1 MLILGIETSCDETSV
16 AVVRDGVD
24 VLSNVISSSWKTFE
38 ALAGVIPEQ
47 AARMQVECMIP
58 VLEQALKEA
67 SVTMNEI
74 DAIAVTRG
82 PGLLGSLLVGT
93 VTARALAS
101 IHKKPLIGVHHTLG
115 HLSSTWLEN
124 GSVIDSNQRINQL
137 TNPRS
142 HSSENQLPQF
152 PLLTLS
158 ASGGHSDL
166 WYRASHPRGTLLGR
180 TRDDAAGEA
189 FDKGASMLGLPY
201 PGGPSI
207 QKAAEG
213 GDPNAFEFPL
223 PLHNEDTLD
232 FSFSGL
238 KTSLKYLLR
247 DLESTNKPIN
257 QLTPDLSASYQHA
270 ICRHLVDRI
279 DRAIKKHSDVKEI
292 HLVGG
297 VSANIQLRNLTADL
311 CAKRKEPLMVR
322 VPKTLSYCTDNA
334 AMIAAAGFFLSQELG
349 EKAFVRFETKASMS
363 LHETILSV

>member
-1 MLILGIETSCDETSV
+1 MLILAIETSCDETSV
-16 AVVRDGVD
+16 AVVRGGIH
-24 VLSNVISSSWKTFE
+24 VLSNVISSSRKTFE

-58 VLEQALKEA
+58 VLERALSEA
-67 SVTMNEI
+67 KVTMQDI

-101 IHKKPLIGVHHTLG
+101 IHQKPLIGVHHTLG
-115 HLSSTWLEN
+115 HLSSTWLEGGMMI
-124 GSVIDSNQRINQL
+124 GSYRRPAGAS
-137 TNPRS
+137 
-142 HSSENQLPQF
+142 LPEF

-166 WYRASHPRGTLLGR
+166 WHRASHTKGTLLGR

-207 QKAAEG
+207 QNAAQS
-213 GDPNAFEFPL
+213 GDAKRFEFPL
-223 PLHNEDTLD
+223 PLHNEDSLD

-247 DLESTNKPIN
+247 DLYRRSAGASQPLPDQND
-257 QLTPDLSASYQHA
+257 LPDLAASFQHA
-270 ICRHLVDRI
+270 ICSHLTDRI
-279 DRAIKKHSDVKEI
+279 LLALEKHPDVKEV

-297 VSANIQLRNLTADL
+297 VSANIYLRNLTAEL
-311 CAKRKEPLMVR
+311 CANRNVIVR
-322 VPKTLSYCTDNA
+322 VPKNLSYCTDNA
-334 AMIAAAGFFLSQELG
+334 AMIGAAGYFIVEEIG
-349 EKAFVRFETKASMS
+349 EQAFDAFSTEASIV
-363 LHETILSV
+363 L